1 MKESAGVMMTA
12 MKVAAV
18 LFLIVISGCS
28 DATDAVK
35 PQTTSEDVV
44 KQEVFIESAD
54 SLALI
59 DALGRRCDTPLR
71 TGFATY
77 YIEANGGGNCLFD
90 PTPNDLL
97 VGAMNSIDYAN
108 SDICGATVMVWGP
121 KGSVAVRIV
130 DQCGGCSEGSIDL
143 SPLAFSRIADLPQGI
158 VPIKWKLIA
167 ARVQGNII
175 YHFKDG
181 SNQWW
186 TAVQVRNHR
195 YPIARLEY
203 FTDGSWRN
211 VRRLSYNYFV
221 ESSGMGPGPYT
232 FRVTDLFG
240 HVLVDNGIPHIEN
253 GSVPGARQFP
263 LCTVVKE
270 F

>member
-1 MKESAGVMMTA
+1 MKSRICV
-12 MKVAAV
+12 V
-18 LFLIVISGCS
+18 LFLFVIVGCS
-28 DATDAVK
+28 DLTDAVK
-35 PQTTSEDVV
+35 PQAVGEHVV
-44 KQEVFIESAD
+44 KQESFGELED

-59 DALGRRCDTPLR
+59 DALGIRCDTPLR
-71 TGFATY
+71 TGYATY

-121 KGSVAVRIV
+121 KGSVVVRIV
-130 DQCGGCSEGSIDL
+130 DQCSGCSEGSIDL
-143 SPLAFSRIADLPQGI
+143 SPLAFSRIADLPLGI

-167 ARVQGNII
+167 ARVQGNIS
-175 YHFKDG
+175 YRFKDG

-186 TAVQVRNHR
+186 TAVQIRNHR

-203 FTDGSWRN
+203 LSGGNWIN
-211 VRRLSYNYFV
+211 VQRLSYNYFV

-240 HVLVDNGIPHIEN
+240 HVLVDNGIAHIEN
-253 GSVPGARQFP
+253 GSAPGARQFP